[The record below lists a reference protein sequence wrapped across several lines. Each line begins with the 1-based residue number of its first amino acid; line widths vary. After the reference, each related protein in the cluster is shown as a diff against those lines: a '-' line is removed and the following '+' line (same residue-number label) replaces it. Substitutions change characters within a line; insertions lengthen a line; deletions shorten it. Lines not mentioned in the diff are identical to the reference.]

1 MGMVRQWQEF
11 FYSGRY
17 SHSYMEALPDFVKIA
32 ESYGHAGIRV
42 EKSSDVEGALREAL
56 LMKDKTVI
64 MDFITDQT
72 ENVYPMIASDKG
84 HHEMH
89 LSPERELA

>member
-1 MGMVRQWQEF
+1 MVRQRQEF

-56 LMKDKTVI
+56 LMKDKTSRI
-64 MDFITDQT
+64 NNLIKL
-72 ENVYPMIASDKG
+72 DKTSRINNLTKN
-84 HHEMH
+84 MNPS
-89 LSPERELA
+89 LKNT